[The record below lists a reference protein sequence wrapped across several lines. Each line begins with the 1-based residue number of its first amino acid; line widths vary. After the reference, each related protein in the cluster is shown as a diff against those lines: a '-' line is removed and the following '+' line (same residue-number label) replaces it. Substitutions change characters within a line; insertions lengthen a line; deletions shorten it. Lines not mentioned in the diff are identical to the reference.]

1 MIITSKICLKDKILK
16 EAGVI
21 MIKTKD
27 IVKTFQNGEE
37 ILTALNRVSLEVDK
51 GEYVG
56 IMGPS
61 GSGKSTFMNIIGCLD
76 HFDSGEYFLNGR
88 NITELSDNELSE
100 IRNKEIGFVF
110 QAFNLLPKL
119 NVLENV
125 ELPMTYTGVPEK
137 ERHCRALAAIEKVG
151 LTDRISHR
159 PSELSGGQKQKTAI
173 ARAIINNPSV
183 ILADEPTGNLDS
195 KSTQEI
201 MKVFQ
206 RLNDEG
212 VTIIMITHENDVA
225 AHSKRLVRFFDGRII
240 SDEKVE
246 NRIIE

>member
-37 ILTALNRVSLEVDK
+37 VLTALNRVSLEVDK

-110 QAFNLLPKL
+110 QAFNL
-119 NVLENV
+119 
-125 ELPMTYTGVPEK
+125 
-137 ERHCRALAAIEKVG
+137 
-151 LTDRISHR
+151 DR
-159 PSELSGGQKQKTAI
+159 K
-173 ARAIINNPSV
+173 SV
-183 ILADEPTGNLDS
+183 
-195 KSTQEI
+195 
-201 MKVFQ
+201 V
-206 RLNDEG
+206 
-212 VTIIMITHENDVA
+212 
-225 AHSKRLVRFFDGRII
+225 
-240 SDEKVE
+240 
-246 NRIIE
+246 